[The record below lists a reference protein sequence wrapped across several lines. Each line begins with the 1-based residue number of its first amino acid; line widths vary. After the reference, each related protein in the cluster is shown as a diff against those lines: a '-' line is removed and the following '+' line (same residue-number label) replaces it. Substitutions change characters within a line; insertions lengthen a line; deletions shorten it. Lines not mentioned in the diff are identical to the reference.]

1 MSQSVLVIAP
11 HPDDEVLGCGGTIAR
26 HADLGDAVHVLII
39 TRGDPDLYP
48 DDDQAALDEDVRAA
62 HSALGVTSTTHL
74 DFPAPRLDS
83 LPGYQL
89 ANAIGEA
96 IARLRPSIL
105 YLPHRGDIHADH
117 QRVYLAGLVA
127 ARPINHC
134 PVRQVLCYETLSETE
149 WASPEGDQVFRP
161 TVFADIT
168 PYLETKLKAMACYR
182 DEVKSFP
189 HPRSLPALQ
198 ALAQLRG
205 ATVGVAAAEAFALVR
220 QIV

>member
-1 MSQSVLVIAP
+1 MSQSVLVVAP
-11 HPDDEVLGCGGTIAR
+11 HPDDEVLGCGGTMAR
-26 HADLGDAVHVLII
+26 HADAGDAVHVLIM
-39 TRGDPDLYP
+39 TQGDPDLYP
-48 DDDQAALDEDVRAA
+48 DDDPAALDQDIRAA
-62 HSALGVTSTTHL
+62 HSALGVASTTHL
-74 DFPAPRLDS
+74 NFPAPRLDS

-96 IARLRPSIL
+96 IARLRPTTL

-127 ARPINHC
+127 ARPISHC

-182 DEVKSFP
+182 EEVRSFP

-198 ALAQLRG
+198 ALAQFRG
-205 ATVGVAAAEAFALVR
+205 PR
-220 QIV
+220 